1 MANPTKA
8 SPSLARRLN
17 WLLLLVVGLILTACD
32 AQPAAQTPPAVATAS
47 PPSTIAA
54 PASTAEPATAAPTA
68 TTPATVTPTATL
80 PTPDTSAPTATD
92 AQYPTDALLFYHSD
106 GHLYT
111 VPLGGQSR
119 RLTTQPLAGANEP
132 FIVDGMFGFRPPVVS
147 PDGCL
152 LALNGNWG
160 GATVLDLVTGEM
172 IGMGR
177 GRAMQSPNWSPD
189 SRQLAYVTQDDRLC
203 IYDLNSEPDDCPF
216 APEGLLMEVV
226 WSPTGSFIAA
236 AVVTP
241 PVGGSSDCCVGRVWL
256 VDPATGVATDV
267 AGFITGFEYAPG
279 EAFQWLPDGSG
290 LAIKRADDSH
300 GAIFRLADGSV
311 VTFDEWIADV
321 APDGG
326 TVLHPSGALSAI
338 DGTAL
343 APLTGA
349 DGCAEF
355 LGIARSWS
363 PDSRLAYT
371 ILCGVGGTTALEP
384 RPLTV
389 IDPATGVVGWQRE
402 LPVGLFPVGWSPDG
416 QFILLD
422 DAAVAS
428 PIWRLAA
435 DGTGELEVVVEDGR
449 LVELIP
455 AGK

>member
-54 PASTAEPATAAPTA
+54 PTSTAEPATAAPTA

-132 FIVDGMFGFRPPVVS
+132 FIVDGMFGFHPPVMS
-147 PDGCL
+147 PDGRL

-160 GATVLDLVTGEM
+160 GAAVLDLVTGEG
-172 IGMGR
+172 IGIGR
-177 GRAMQSPNWSPD
+177 GRAILSPSWSPD

-203 IYDLNSEPDDCPF
+203 IYNLDSVPDDCPF
-216 APEGLLMEVV
+216 APEGLLMEAV
-226 WSPTGSFIAA
+226 WSPTGSQIAA

-241 PVGGSSDCCVGRVWL
+241 PEEGSSDCCDGRVWL
-256 VDPATGVATDV
+256 IDPTTGTAADV

-279 EAFQWLPDGSG
+279 EAFQWLADGSG
-290 LAIKRADDSH
+290 LAIKRTGDSGG
-300 GAIFRLADGSV
+300 GAIYRLGDDSV
-311 VTFDEWIADV
+311 VTFDEWIAGV
-321 APDGG
+321 APDGRI
-326 TVLHPSGALSAI
+326 VLHPSGAVSAA

-343 APLTGA
+343 APLPGA
-349 DGCAEF
+349 GECAEF
-355 LGIARSWS
+355 VNVTHAWS
-363 PDSRLAYT
+363 PDGHLAYA
-371 ILCGVGGTTALEP
+371 LWCGFDYPPVGP
-384 RPLTV
+384 NVLTV

>member
-1 MANPTKA
+1 MANLTKA
-8 SPSLARRLN
+8 SPPLARRLN
-17 WLLLLVVGLILTACD
+17 WLLLLVALILTACD
-32 AQPAAQTPPAVATAS
+32 ARPTAQTPPAIATAL
-47 PPSTIAA
+47 PPSTVAA
-54 PASTAEPATAAPTA
+54 PISTAEPATAMPTA
-68 TTPATVTPTATL
+68 TTPATVTPTAIPPTL
-80 PTPDTSAPTATD
+80 DTPAPTATA
-92 AQYPTDALLFYHSD
+92 AQNPTDALLFYHSD

-111 VPLGGQSR
+111 VPLGDGQSR
-119 RLTTQPLAGANEP
+119 RLTAQPLTGANEP

-147 PDGCL
+147 PDGRL

-160 GATVLDLVTGEM
+160 GAAVLDLVTGEV
-172 IGMGR
+172 IGIGR
-177 GRAMQSPNWSPD
+177 GRAMGSPSWSPD

-203 IYDLNSEPDDCPF
+203 IYNLNDEPDDCPF
-216 APEGLLMEVV
+216 APEGLLMEAV
-226 WSPTGSFIAA
+226 WSPTGSQIAA

-241 PVGGSSDCCVGRVWL
+241 PAEGSSDCCVGRVWL
-256 VDPATGVATDV
+256 VDPATGAATDV
-267 AGFITGFEYAPG
+267 AGFITGFEYASG

-300 GAIFRLADGSV
+300 GAIVRLADSSV

-343 APLTGA
+343 APLPGA
-349 DGCAEF
+349 DDCVQF
-355 LGIARSWS
+355 LGIAHAWS

-371 ILCGVGGTTALEP
+371 VLCGVGGTTALEP

-389 IDPATGVVGWQRE
+389 IDPATGVVEWQRK
-402 LPVGLFPVGWSPDG
+402 LAAVWFPVGWSPDG
-416 QFILLD
+416 QSLLLD

-435 DGTGELEVVVEDGR
+435 DGTGEPEVVIEDGR
-449 LVELIP
+449 LLELIP
-455 AGK
+455 AGE